1 MLSCVPKVTVHIT
14 VKWYSQYLVNGHYQ
28 QIDIYRSNPISAH
41 HILILLLSQTST
53 DSCTFNN
60 TLFSSLP
67 PPLSFYF
74 ALLCFLCCCF
84 VFVIFILN
92 FSELAK
98 AHITDVQ
105 RTYRCVRRLC
115 LCRHTHEYMHNVL
128 RRIGPHSVHGCILNW
143 ISILAPVCTT
153 QT

>member
-1 MLSCVPKVTVHIT
+1 MVLPVFSKWTV
-14 VKWYSQYLVNGHYQ
+14 S
-28 QIDIYRSNPISAH
+28 YRSNPIFAH
-41 HILILLLSQTST
+41 YILIFLLSQPST
-53 DSCTFNN
+53 DFCTFIN
-60 TLFSSLP
+60 TLLYSLP

-92 FSELAK
+92 MPELAE

-105 RTYRCVRRLC
+105 RIYRCVIRMC
-115 LCRHTHEYMHNVL
+115 LCRHTHKYMHDML
-128 RRIGPHSVHGCILNW
+128 RRIGPQSVHGCILNW
-143 ISILAPVCTT
+143 ISLLAPVCTT